1 MLPIGERQPKG
12 SPTPGSTPVQNPFIA
27 KLRNGAELTDSD
39 EAALLSGITAIRT
52 AEAEVDLVREG
63 APTGTVRLILDGIAY
78 RYKSVPSGRRQIM
91 AFLLPGD
98 LCDLQIPILGVM
110 DHGIRTL
117 TRCEVAHISQPI
129 VDGWTER
136 PRVNRALL
144 WSTLVDEA
152 IMREWIV
159 NLGARPADQRV
170 AHLLLELLH
179 RLKSVGLATDK
190 GYALPLS
197 QQMLGECSGLS
208 AVHANRVVTRLRHA
222 GFVNFQRHRV
232 AITDVGALSAM
243 AGFDPSYLHLKRL
256 NAAPGEQK

>member
-1 MLPIGERQPKG
+1 ML
-12 SPTPGSTPVQNPFIA
+12 NPLIA
-27 KLRNGAELTDSD
+27 KLRNGADLKASD
-39 EAALLSGITAIRT
+39 EAALLGGIEAVRT
-52 AEAEVDLVREG
+52 AEAEEDLVREG
-63 APTGTVRLILDGIAY
+63 APTGTVRLMLDGIAY

-117 TRCEVAHISQPI
+117 TRCEVAHISQPV
-129 VDGWTER
+129 VDSWTER

-197 QQMLGECSGLS
+197 QQMLGECTGLS
-208 AVHANRVVTRLRHA
+208 AVHASRVVTRLRES
-222 GFVNFQRHRV
+222 GLITFQRHRV
-232 AITDVGALSAM
+232 AIADIDKLSAM

-256 NAAPGEQK
+256 SSAAEQK